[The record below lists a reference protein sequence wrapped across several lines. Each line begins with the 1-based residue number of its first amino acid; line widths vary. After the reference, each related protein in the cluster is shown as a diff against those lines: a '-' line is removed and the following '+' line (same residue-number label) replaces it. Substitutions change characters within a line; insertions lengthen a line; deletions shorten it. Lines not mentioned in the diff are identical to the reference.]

1 MQELNCFPWW
11 CASLF
16 LWPQL
21 YLSAC
26 VSVVG
31 PLAIHSLRLP
41 LVGCCG
47 YDPFWIE
54 NANKSALATP
64 RRRSFSNRRGSIL
77 YNNHLVKQKT
87 IQKQKTKNEVDDDD
101 GNEAKRFRT
110 IWTAANVF
118 DDVTVNLQ
126 PHSPMFFI
134 GFFGFFIILG
144 ISSSPADFPSASD
157 DVPWLHFMKTSS
169 WTNQDQQL

>member
-31 PLAIHSLRLP
+31 PLAIRSLRLP

-77 YNNHLVKQKT
+77 YNNHIVKQKT
-87 IQKQKTKNEVDDDD
+87 IQKTKNKPTWWRWWQWSQAIPNDLN
-101 GNEAKRFRT
+101 GGQCFRRCYRK
-110 IWTAANVF
+110 
-118 DDVTVNLQ
+118 
-126 PHSPMFFI
+126 S
-134 GFFGFFIILG
+134 
-144 ISSSPADFPSASD
+144 SASQSH
-157 DVPWLHFMKTSS
+157 VLHWFLRLLHHLGDFEFSCWFSVCQRWRALATFHE
-169 WTNQDQQL
+169 N